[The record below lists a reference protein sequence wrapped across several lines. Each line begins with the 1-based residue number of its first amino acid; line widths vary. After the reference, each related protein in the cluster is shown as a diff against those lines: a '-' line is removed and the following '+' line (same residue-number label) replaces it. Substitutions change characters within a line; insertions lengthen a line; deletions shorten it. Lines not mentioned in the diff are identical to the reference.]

1 MSLKLLSFDGAKNQ
15 YKKTSLSWDQV
26 NSKLGYTDFCEEV
39 FITDTLTHS
48 STNLVFTPFTF
59 DKTIYSGIVVEYSI
73 RENTSHKTR
82 VGKLFICADGSSAP
96 SITDLYTETAG
107 VDVTWSVA
115 INDAAVEVKYTT
127 LNSNDKVI
135 KATSKK
141 FLV

>member
-39 FITDTLTHS
+39 FITDTLTKS
-48 STNLVFTPFTF
+48 ITNQVFTPFTF

-73 RENTSHKTR
+73 RENTSQKTR
-82 VGKLFICADGSSAP
+82 VGKLFICADGISAP

-107 VDVTWSVA
+107 VDVKWSVA
-115 INDAAVEVKYTT
+115 INEDDVEVKYTT
-127 LNSNDKVI
+127 LNGYDKVI